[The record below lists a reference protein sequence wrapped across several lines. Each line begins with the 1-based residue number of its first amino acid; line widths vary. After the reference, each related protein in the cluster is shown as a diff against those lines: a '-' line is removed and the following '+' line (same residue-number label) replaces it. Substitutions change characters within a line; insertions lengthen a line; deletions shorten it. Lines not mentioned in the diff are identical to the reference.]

1 MKTTLTNVARTLI
14 TLALALI
21 AGALIMALS
30 GKDPVNAYSVM
41 LNSAFGSE
49 RAIANTFL
57 AATPLIFTGLAT
69 LIAFRA
75 GIFNVGVEGSLYLGA
90 FAAAWAGFT
99 FTDLPAI
106 VIVPLAFILAGVIG
120 GVWGMIP
127 GYLKARYKV
136 DEVVTT
142 IMLNYVA
149 ILFTDYLVNGPFLV
163 PGMSNAMSAEVS
175 PQAQLPRIIERA
187 QWNISFF
194 FALGVFLFVLF
205 LLKRT
210 ALGYEIRVLG
220 SNPLFARWSGMPARR
235 IIVTVMFISGFIGG
249 LGGAGQALG
258 VHYRFISGFSQ
269 GLGFDGIVVALLGRN
284 NPIGALIAA
293 LFFGALRNGGST
305 MELFTRIPRDLI
317 DILIA
322 LIIFFIAIDISFDW
336 LRRRRDRAP
345 QPPTTPAPGAEQP
358 QEA

>member
-1 MKTTLTNVARTLI
+1 MKATLTNVARTLI

-30 GKDPVNAYSVM
+30 GKDPINAYSVM

-106 VIVPLAFILAGVIG
+106 IIVPLAFILAGVIG

-194 FALGVFLFVLF
+194 IALGVFLFVLF

-210 ALGYEIRVLG
+210 TLGYEIRVLG

-336 LRRRRDRAP
+336 LRRRVRAP
-345 QPPTTPAPGAEQP
+345 LPPATPAPGAERP

>member
-106 VIVPLAFILAGVIG
+106 IIVPLAFILAGVIG

>member
-345 QPPTTPAPGAEQP
+345 QPPTTPAPGAERP

>member
-1 MKTTLTNVARTLI
+1 MKSTLTNVARTLI

-30 GKDPVNAYSVM
+30 GKDPINAYSVM

-90 FAAAWAGFT
+90 FTAAWAGFT

-106 VIVPLAFILAGVIG
+106 IIVPLAFILAGVIG

-194 FALGVFLFVLF
+194 IALGVFLFVLF

-210 ALGYEIRVLG
+210 TLGYEIRVLG

-336 LRRRRDRAP
+336 LRRRVRAP
-345 QPPTTPAPGAEQP
+345 LPPATSAPGAERP